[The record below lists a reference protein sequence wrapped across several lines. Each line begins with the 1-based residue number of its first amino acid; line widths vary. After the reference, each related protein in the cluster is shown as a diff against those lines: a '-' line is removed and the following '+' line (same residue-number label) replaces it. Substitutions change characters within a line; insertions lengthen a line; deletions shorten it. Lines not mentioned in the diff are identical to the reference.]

1 VRPVPSM
8 TSLAPMPRRATG
20 TVESYAWKD
29 GRTLTWRL
37 RVRAFG
43 KRHRIDLGT
52 NHEGWNEERARVE
65 LERITAMVERGT
77 WQPQT
82 DYADLHSQ
90 ANADETI
97 HVTASRWW
105 QRRERELRPNTR
117 ADYRWRLNYVL
128 ADLAKERTAE
138 LTARRVNEFRDR
150 LARRLSPRSV
160 NMVLDL
166 LAQVLDDAVEDE
178 LLDQNPARGR
188 RRRMKVPRA
197 SRSFLEPDMVLELLD
212 VAGEWEASLPEHQ
225 RYGRRALLALLC
237 LAGPRISEA
246 ITADRGDFD
255 LAGGR
260 WRIPAAKTDAG
271 ERDVELP
278 LFLADELREH
288 VAAMQALRRPTGAR
302 KPMWPTLTGG
312 RLNPS
317 NVRNRLFA
325 NAVEKANERRAEN
338 GGMLLPGRVTPHT
351 LRRTFASLALTAGR
365 DPRWVMGQIGHSD
378 ARLTLSVYAQVMQR
392 QRVDHALILKL
403 MRFSDE
409 PKRRRVGGGFGPMN
423 GPTTEK
429 PASKASASVLAE

>member
-1 VRPVPSM
+1 
-8 TSLAPMPRRATG
+8 
-20 TVESYAWKD
+20 
-29 GRTLTWRL
+29 
-37 RVRAFG
+37 VRAFG

-271 ERDVELP
+271 ERD
-278 LFLADELREH
+278 A
-288 VAAMQALRRPTGAR
+288 
-302 KPMWPTLTGG
+302 
-312 RLNPS
+312 
-317 NVRNRLFA
+317 
-325 NAVEKANERRAEN
+325 RRAEFAVDVEQQRVARL
-338 GGMLLPGRVTPHT
+338 GGELARGAQPVEQLRQRLRRLAGGIGDREGEDGGLDARRVSGRDRNLHIRGAMLSDRNADRTLTFFERMPITLPTMNDVETLSAKIRALVVKRQELRAARVTADALEQNRIELVRSQWELSRALIERHLPG
-351 LRRTFASLALTAGR
+351 
-365 DPRWVMGQIGHSD
+365 
-378 ARLTLSVYAQVMQR
+378 
-392 QRVDHALILKL
+392 
-403 MRFSDE
+403 E
-409 PKRRRVGGGFGPMN
+409 P
-423 GPTTEK
+423 
-429 PASKASASVLAE
+429 AA